1 MNTRQKALISQIRQ
15 AIETIGWHSI
25 AVFDA
30 GVPFMYSQGFRKLQH
45 PDILVSGLPP
55 AVAHQFIG
63 DIFTLV
69 QGGAAFVPG
78 IKYDTIAE
86 GYDAQVREVH
96 PTWRDELCIITGAVY
111 GNHNF
116 DVLQL
121 IYPDR
126 YGRWPWNAACVHAVR
141 AGVLK
146 LDVERDP
153 MSLVLP
159 TYATVPPLAHT
170 A

>member
-55 AVAHQFIG
+55 AVAHRFIG

-69 QGGAAFVPG
+69 QRGSAFVPG
-78 IKYDTIAE
+78 VEYDTIAE
-86 GYDAQVREVH
+86 GYCAQVRAVH
-96 PTWRDELCIITGAVY
+96 STWRDELCMITGAVY
-111 GNHNF
+111 GDQNF

-126 YGRWPWNAACVHAVR
+126 YGRWPWNADCVHAVR
-141 AGVLK
+141 AGILK
-146 LDVERDP
+146 LDLERD
-153 MSLVLP
+153 STNLVLP
-159 TYATVPPLAHT
+159 TYATAPPLAHT